1 MNAIQQFAQK
11 YGKVIGK
18 ELDRK
23 YDDIAS
29 EFSTS
34 VKSILDKG
42 GEFYVD
48 DTINEGTNEDFN
60 VWQAILTGVDEHL
73 IPMNHNLVLVLNTDL
88 KSGSSRL
95 ECHYYDDDAN
105 LLSKV
110 DGELGN
116 FNPIPVIADCIA
128 QYWDK
133 TRSNKT

>member
-23 YDDIAS
+23 YDDIAP

-34 VKSILDKG
+34 VKSVLDKG
-42 GEFYVD
+42 REFIVGD
-48 DTINEGTNEDFN
+48 AINEGTSEDFN

-110 DGELGN
+110 EGEPGN

-128 QYWDK
+128 QYWNK
-133 TRSNKT
+133 KRSNKT